1 MDKVATIDEYHR
13 LFPDVREE
21 LDLMRRLIREEAP
34 MAEERISYGMPTFR
48 SGQNLVHYAACK
60 THIGFYPTPSAI
72 VAFQSELSGYKSSKG
87 AIQFPFDQPLPE
99 ELIRKIVRFRVA
111 EVMEKKGKK
120 PLQK

>member
-111 EVMEKKGKK
+111 EVLEKKGKK
-120 PLQK
+120 ASQK

>member
-48 SGQNLVHYAACK
+48 SGQNFVHYAACK

-111 EVMEKKGKK
+111 EVLEKKGKK